1 MSPTKSKSCATRRST
16 DIRERNLPMNPF
28 EMVIGIVLIVT
39 IGSIIRAKYGVH
51 SGFRGRRGH
60 DGPEFVPHD
69 DAETKALKAEIR
81 ALKERI
87 QVLER
92 IATDSNRAAS
102 LDDEI
107 EKRSEEH
114 TSELQSLN

>member
-1 MSPTKSKSCATRRST
+1 
-16 DIRERNLPMNPF
+16 MNPF

-51 SGFRGRRGH
+51 HGFRGRHGH
-60 DGPEFVPHD
+60 HGPDGAPPPRD
-69 DAETKALKAEIR
+69 DAETKALQAEIR

-92 IATDSNRAAS
+92 IATDTNRAAS
-102 LDDEI
+102 LDEEI
-107 EKRSEEH
+107 ERLRDRS
-114 TSELQSLN
+114 LP